1 MKKSIRKII
10 VIGLIFVLAI
20 GAGYH
25 ITHFRG
31 DKEAVVLENPTYFQR
46 NDRIAVKV
54 QGEVKVPGEYS
65 VPSGIPL
72 HDVLYYAG
80 GVTEDADLS
89 GFDFD
94 IVVFENCTVFVPCKS
109 GQTEN
114 DDEPNLPI
122 DINKADAEDFIN
134 LPGIGDKLA
143 SQIINYRNLHGD
155 FNTAEELMNVKG
167 VGESKFEAIKD
178 MITVGGTYK

>member
-1 MKKSIRKII
+1 
-10 VIGLIFVLAI
+10 VLAI
-20 GAGYH
+20 GAGYG
-25 ITHFRG
+25 IMRSCSKT
-31 DKEAVVLENPTYFQR
+31 EEVVLDNPSYFQE
-46 NDRIAVKV
+46 NERITVKV
-54 QGEVKVPGEYS
+54 EGEVKAPGEYS

>member
-94 IVVFENCTVFVPCKS
+94 TVVFENCTVFVPQKS
-109 GQTEN
+109 AQSEDN
-114 DDEPNLPI
+114 DADLKFPI
-122 DINKADAEDFIN
+122 DINRADAEDFTS

-155 FNTAEELMNVKG
+155 FNTTEELMNVKG
-167 VGESKFEAIKD
+167 VGKSKFEAIRD
-178 MITVGGTYK
+178 MITVGGDL